1 MNYVQF
7 HIGDWMSSTSLLSAT
22 ERGVYMDLLCIYYS
36 TERPLMRSQCDRIS
50 RAYTQDERNALE
62 YVLQEFFIEEDGV
75 FRHCRCEE
83 EIEACREKSE
93 KARKSA
99 KARWEKGSE
108 AVSRPQKA
116 PAESAPHAT
125 EQCERNAVAM
135 RSHVRSQCEGNAN
148 QEPITNNHREVNLEV
163 GRGVLRG
170 DPAPAQTASAS
181 PLPTPTDFD
190 SLCAEAEKLSPAEL
204 KSENPPAEAP
214 TPAPVPTAAKE
225 RTPRKPLVPY
235 PADLPDEWAADA
247 RLARPDI
254 DPKRVHEKLK
264 ARYMPT
270 TQRKTLGNWKK
281 IFMTWIGGEYARSND
296 LNRGTRTGAAQSF
309 AKIDYSAGIDP
320 ETGRIMRQEEWDRR
334 CREAQH
340 AVN

>member
-1 MNYVQF
+1 MHYYTHNIGEFAAQTRFLSPEEIGIYVILKDEYF
-7 HIGDWMSSTSLLSAT
+7 ANG
-22 ERGVYMDLLCIYYS
+22 
-36 TERPLMRSQCDRIS
+36 MRLACDRIANMMPPQCEES
-50 RAYTQDERNALE
+50 LKR
-62 YVLQEFFIEEDGV
+62 VLKRFFVEEDGYYV
-75 FRHCRCEE
+75 SETFDQELASYQDKGAKNAENAKKRWAKQKK
-83 EIEACREKSE
+83 ACD
-93 KARKSA
+93 
-99 KARWEKGSE
+99 
-108 AVSRPQKA
+108 
-116 PAESAPHAT
+116 PHADECDPDAT
-125 EQCERNAVAM
+125 ASI
-135 RSHVRSQCEGNAN
+135 SHANRCLTNN

-204 KSENPPAEAP
+204 KAENPPAEAP

-254 DPKRVHEKLK
+254 EPKRVHEKLK